1 MNIFRVHFP
10 NCGASIIEERKNI
23 EAKLKSL
30 NEDTGN
36 TCEKCQ
42 KVFKYTIQKK
52 RHKCEVNIDEVNNI
66 MNVKCKNDEVNNIT
80 NAPKSVAIDDD
91 KFNTPS
97 PSSDQQQK
105 VFSCKICKTKETK
118 LDDIK
123 RHYLLQHYKEN
134 LLSYP
139 FLRKNISYPTKCL
152 RAKDGCVKE
161 LANLDEYW

>member
-1 MNIFRVHFP
+1 MDHGRLFKVIYKDKKFSNSVDIAKELFP
-10 NCGASIIEERKNI
+10 EEY
-23 EAKLKSL
+23 LKK
-30 NEDTGN
+30 G
-36 TCEKCQ
+36 
-42 KVFKYTIQKK
+42 
-52 RHKCEVNIDEVNNI
+52 
-66 MNVKCKNDEVNNIT
+66 
-80 NAPKSVAIDDD
+80 VAIADD